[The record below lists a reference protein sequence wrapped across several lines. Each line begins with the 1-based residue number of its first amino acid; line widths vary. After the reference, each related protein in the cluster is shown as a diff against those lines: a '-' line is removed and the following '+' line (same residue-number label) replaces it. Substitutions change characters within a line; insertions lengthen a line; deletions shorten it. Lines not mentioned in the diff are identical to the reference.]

1 MEILLL
7 VAIVAVG
14 AVWYYN
20 AQAKKPVS
28 SGTEPSAAPAVVEV
42 APSLAAVV
50 ETAPYHG

>member
-20 AQAKKPVS
+20 AQAKKPINTA
-28 SGTEPSAAPAVVEV
+28 SGTEIGRAHV
-42 APSLAAVV
+42 
-50 ETAPYHG
+50 